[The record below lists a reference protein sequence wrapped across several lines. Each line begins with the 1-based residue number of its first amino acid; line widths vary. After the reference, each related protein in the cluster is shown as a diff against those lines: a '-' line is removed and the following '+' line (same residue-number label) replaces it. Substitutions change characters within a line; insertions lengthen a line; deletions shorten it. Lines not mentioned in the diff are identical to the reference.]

1 MKTRSRATGCWTCR
15 IRHVKCGSETPSC
28 IECTSR
34 HTKCH
39 GYGPQPIWMDGGHLE
54 AAERSR
60 IRAAIKEN
68 FRRIRK
74 QQSQAR
80 RQLPAGSSLHQALG
94 ETSRAL
100 SDPPARL
107 APPTTSLPVSPISSP
122 NFSISINYSENNTQV
137 TNPAPRSITQ
147 SPAARND
154 GTLFRQPALQTNIN
168 ILSIDGYEAGLLMHY
183 FDHVFPWQFPYH
195 NSHSRTGNRG
205 WLLQLLTKRGPLYHA
220 AIGLSSLHQSA
231 TRGKDESY
239 LEDQKVFD
247 HHSTALQELCEF
259 LRSEKATEF
268 HQDEQ
273 LLTEFLACS
282 IMLLSF
288 EVLRGGISNW
298 QPHLNAVLSTIKSM
312 SPASF
317 IAIENSKR
325 DSLCSPPNGVA
336 QLTNTG
342 ASAGL
347 EFLFANALWFDIFA
361 CVSTGGVPVLPYRSW
376 LAIEQLK
383 MQDVMGCH
391 NWALALIGDIT
402 HLREWKDDMDKEG
415 LLSVREL
422 VSKGQAIESEL
433 EENIGLLYSRKDEVW
448 SLHAFATVLPLTLY
462 CFQACPRFHTT
473 WITHIFALAALVQV
487 HTVVSG
493 PLPSLPEIQSTVQ
506 RTIDLLNSKPET
518 CSLQGIV
525 WPLCVIGCMAE
536 PRLQYF
542 FENLVS
548 GMAAEYRK
556 LGNSSAVLQIM
567 KGCWNLQKQGRKDCT
582 IAMSELNIHALLV

>member
-15 IRHVKCGSETPSC
+15 IRHVKCGSETPNC
-28 IECTSR
+28 TECTSR

-74 QQSQAR
+74 QQNLAR
-80 RQLPAGSSLHQALG
+80 RQLPAVSSHHQALG
-94 ETSRAL
+94 ETSRANDCL
-100 SDPPARL
+100 TQSDPQARL
-107 APPTTSLPVSPISSP
+107 APPTTSLPVSPITPSDCSV
-122 NFSISINYSENNTQV
+122 S
-137 TNPAPRSITQ
+137 APRSITR
-147 SPAARND
+147 SPAVRN
-154 GTLFRQPALQTNIN
+154 GETLFRHPTFQTNVD
-168 ILSIDGYEAGLLMHY
+168 ILSIDGYKAGLLMHY

-231 TRGKDESY
+231 TRGIDESY

-288 EVLRGGISNW
+288 EVLRGGVSNW

-312 SPASF
+312 SPASL
-317 IAIENSKR
+317 IAVENNKPDR
-325 DSLCSPPNGVA
+325 LCSPPNGVA
-336 QLTNTG
+336 QLTNNGT
-342 ASAGL
+342 SAGL

-361 CVSTGGVPVLPYRSW
+361 CVSTGGTPVLPYRSW

-402 HLREWKDDMDKEG
+402 HLREWKCDMDKKG

-433 EENIGLLYSRKDEVW
+433 EEKIGLLYFGKDETC
-448 SLHAFATVLPLTLY
+448 SRP
-462 CFQACPRFHTT
+462 HTT

-493 PLPSLPEIQSTVQ
+493 PLPSLPEIQITVQ
-506 RTIDLLNSKPET
+506 RAIDLLNSKPET

-536 PRLQYF
+536 PHLQYF

-548 GMAAEYRK
+548 GMATEYRK
-556 LGNSSAVLQIM
+556 LGNSSTVLQIM
-567 KGCWNLQKQGRKDCT
+567 KGCWDLQKQGRKDCT

>member
-1 MKTRSRATGCWTCR
+1 
-15 IRHVKCGSETPSC
+15 
-28 IECTSR
+28 
-34 HTKCH
+34 
-39 GYGPQPIWMDGGHLE
+39 MDGGHLE

-74 QQSQAR
+74 QQNQAR
-80 RQLPAGSSLHQALG
+80 RQLPAVPSNLQALG
-94 ETSRAL
+94 EASRAKDCL
-100 SDPPARL
+100 TQSDPQARL
-107 APPTTSLPVSPISSP
+107 APPTTSLPASPVSSS
-122 NFSISINYSENNTQV
+122 NCSVSVGYEENRTQV
-137 TNPAPRSITQ
+137 TSPAPRSITR
-147 SPAARND
+147 SPAARN
-154 GTLFRQPALQTNIN
+154 GRTLCLHPTLQTNVD

-231 TRGKDESY
+231 TRGIDESY
-239 LEDQKVFD
+239 LQDQKVFD

-288 EVLRGGISNW
+288 EVLRGGRSNW
-298 QPHLNAVLSTIKSM
+298 QPHLNAVLGTIRSM

-317 IAIENSKR
+317 IAVENNKP
-325 DSLCSPPNGVA
+325 DGLCDPPKGA
-336 QLTNTG
+336 TQLTNDG
-342 ASAGL
+342 KSAGL

-361 CVSTGGVPVLPYRSW
+361 CVSTGGTPVLPYRSW

-391 NWALALIGDIT
+391 NWTLALIGDIT
-402 HLREWKDDMDKEG
+402 HLREWKDDMDKKG

-433 EENIGLLYSRKDEVW
+433 EERIGLLYSRKDETC
-448 SLHAFATVLPLTLY
+448 SRP
-462 CFQACPRFHTT
+462 HTT

-487 HTVVSG
+487 HTVISG

-506 RTIDLLNSKPET
+506 RAIDLLTSKPEN

-536 PRLQYF
+536 PRLQFF

-548 GMAAEYRK
+548 GMATEYRK
-556 LGNSSAVLQIM
+556 LGNSLTVLQIM
-567 KGCWNLQKQGRKDCT
+567 KGCWNLQQQGRKDCT
-582 IAMSELNIHALLV
+582 TAMSELNIHALLV